1 VRNSSVELAEYV
13 DRRIRLAGGS
23 LIAAANP
30 YNLVWDELVASRG
43 NMHDSV
49 LSFAHYDYLGLA
61 RDQRIADAAKKA
73 ISDFGP
79 GVGAS
84 RMVGGDRSV
93 HRAFEADMARFV
105 GHEDAISTVSGYGL
119 NVSLIGHLLGSTDL
133 VIYDDH
139 SHNSVMTGVELT
151 RATTIAF
158 RHNDLDHLEYLLGRY
173 GDNHKRILIAAEG
186 IYSMDGDMP
195 DLPRLIDI
203 KERAGAWLMLDE
215 AHSIGILGKN
225 GKGLSEHFGV
235 DPTSIEFIVGTL
247 SKAFVSCGGFVC
259 GSKASI
265 YWLRHTLPG
274 YVYSVGS
281 PPSVIASSHAAL
293 SILRSEPERVKALHD
308 NSRHAITGAALRGL
322 DTGRAVGYGIVPLMF
337 SSKENAMRASFALLE
352 RDIYIPPIV
361 QRAVSNDSAR
371 LRMFISAAMQ
381 KDDIDRTLD
390 AIAEI
395 ARSLGEPLAETSNV
409 MPMVASKRTG

>member
-1 VRNSSVELAEYV
+1 MRNSSVELAEYV
-13 DRRIRLAGGS
+13 DRRIRLAGGN
-23 LIAAANP
+23 LIASANP
-30 YNLVWDELVASRG
+30 YNLIWDELVASRG
-43 NMHDSV
+43 NSPDSV

-61 RDQRIADAAKKA
+61 RDSRVSEAAA
-73 ISDFGP
+73 RALAEYGP

-84 RMVGGDRSV
+84 RMVGGDRSI
-93 HRAFEADMARFV
+93 HRAFETDIARFV
-105 GHEDAISTVSGYGL
+105 GHEDALTAVSGYGL

-151 RATTIAF
+151 RATTLAF

-203 KERAGAWLMLDE
+203 KERAGAWLMMDE
-215 AHSIGILGKN
+215 AHSIGLLGKN
-225 GKGLSEHFGV
+225 GRGICEHFGV
-235 DPTSIEFIVGTL
+235 DATEIEFIVGTL

-259 GSKASI
+259 ASKASI

-274 YVYSVGS
+274 YVYSVGA

-293 SILRSEPERVKALHD
+293 EALRSEPHRVKALHE
-308 NSRHAITGAALRGL
+308 NSKHALTGAALRGL
-322 DTGRAVGYGIVPLMF
+322 HTGRAAGYGIVPIMF

-352 RDIYIPPIV
+352 KNIYIPPIV
-361 QRAVSNDSAR
+361 QRAVSNESAR
-371 LRMFISAAMQ
+371 LRMFISSAMHT
-381 KDDIDRTLD
+381 DEIDRALD
-390 AIAEI
+390 ALADV
-395 ARSLGEPLAETSNV
+395 ARELGEPLAETSNV
-409 MPMVASKRTG
+409 TALPTAKRMG